1 MTTLV
6 HAAWDRAVRKG
17 ARLAFGYVT
26 AAGIAVLV
34 LLGALRSELSLGWE
48 HLLLVAAL
56 GIALIARK
64 RPRARRAR
72 QAAGLDV
79 ELGCLLFASAHAL
92 LQYLG
97 GLLSPLYPCMYAL
110 AAVTGAFARRAHIR
124 LLLGAAIA
132 FEAAVYFITEGHAD
146 PKPFMVHVLFIVLFG
161 MINTL
166 FTQAELLRLR
176 KQAQREQQE
185 EARKVNQE
193 ARLFRLAAKPAT
205 TAAKDEEHL
214 WRGSLSEVKSAVH
227 WNLLLL
233 KRTLQLHTALLL
245 LRDPRDGRLWVVEST
260 TDSANLWDG
269 PFAPGEGPVGAAYQ
283 RGVLTNLSLRQEH
296 AGLCYY
302 KNRNEPVRAVVAVP
316 VREAGEIIGVLCVDR
331 VVERPFNAQEEA
343 ILLGSVEHVLCA
355 LNTERVFVQLEHS
368 KREQD
373 VLYEASQAL
382 GAAITEQAVLNA
394 ALAAAT
400 QLVVH
405 DFAAVTHYDAGSG
418 QHTIRRAVGDGASNF
433 AALSFQ
439 SNSSLTAM
447 AVQNRHYLP
456 FRGDFDP
463 QNQTVFTKGEKL
475 QGMHSVLILPLC
487 VRDSVIGTLA
497 LAARRREAFP
507 LDVRPALQLLANQLA
522 VALSNAASV
531 ARLEEL
537 ATTDGLTGCY
547 NKRHFHNELTARMHA
562 AALHGHQVSLVIAD
576 IDHFKAVNDTYG
588 HHVGDVVIR
597 ELGQILKQLRG
608 ESDLVARFGGEEFC
622 VLCDQTTTQSAVA
635 LAERARIALG
645 QAVFET
651 DNGQLKVTCS
661 LGVASYPDHA
671 SNQETLFEAADRAL
685 YAAKHAGRNQ
695 VRSALTVSSDT
706 PHVR

>member
-6 HAAWDRAVRKG
+6 HAASTVRKG

-26 AAGIAVLV
+26 AACVTLLV
-34 LLGALRSELSLGWE
+34 LTGAFSRELSVGWE
-48 HLLLVAAL
+48 HLLLLLAF
-56 GIALIARK
+56 GTALIARK
-64 RPRARRAR
+64 QPRSRKASHMRDAS
-72 QAAGLDV
+72 GLDL
-79 ELGCLLFASAHAL
+79 ELGCLMFSAAHAF
-92 LQYLG
+92 LQHLG
-97 GLLSPLYPCMYAL
+97 GLLSPFYPIVYAL
-110 AAVTGAFARRAHIR
+110 AAITGAFASRVNVRW
-124 LLLGAAIA
+124 LLGLAIGL
-132 FEAAVYFITEGHAD
+132 EAPIYFITEGRSD
-146 PKPFMVHVLFIVLFG
+146 PKPYLLHAFFIVLFG
-161 MINTL
+161 ATNAL
-166 FTQAELLRLR
+166 FTQTELVRLHA
-176 KQAQREQQE
+176 QAQKDRAE
-185 EARKVNQE
+185 EKKKLQQE
-193 ARLFRLAAKPAT
+193 ARLFRLAEKPAT
-205 TAAKDEEHL
+205 TADKDEEHL
-214 WRGSLSEVKSAVH
+214 WRGSLSEVKSSVH
-227 WNLLLL
+227 WNLMLL
-233 KRTLQLHTALLL
+233 KRTLQLHSALLL

-260 TDSANLWDG
+260 TDSQNLWDG
-269 PFAPGEGPVGAAYQ
+269 PFPPGEGPVGAAYQ
-283 RGVLTNLSLRQEH
+283 RGVLTNLNLRPGQS
-296 AGLCYY
+296 GLCYY
-302 KNRNEPVRAVVAVP
+302 RDKHEPVRAFVAVP
-316 VREAGEIIGVLCVDR
+316 VRERGEIIGVLCVDR
-331 VVERPFNAQEEA
+331 REDRSFNAQEEA
-343 ILLGSVEHVLCA
+343 ILSGSVEHVLCA

-382 GAAITEQAVLNA
+382 GAAVTEQAVLNA

-405 DFAAVTHYDAGSG
+405 DFAAVTHYDA
-418 QHTIRRAVGDGASNF
+418 QADKHTIRRAVGDGASNF
-433 AALSFQ
+433 AALSFS
-439 SNSSLTAM
+439 SNASLTSM

-463 QNQTVFTKGEKL
+463 HNQTVFMRGERL
-475 QGMHSVLILPLC
+475 SNMHSVLILPLC
-487 VRDSVIGTLA
+487 VRDSAIGTLA
-497 LAARRREAFP
+497 LAARRRDAFP

-562 AALHGHQVSLVIAD
+562 AERHGHKVSLVIAD

-588 HHVGDVVIR
+588 HHVGDIVIR
-597 ELGQILKQLRG
+597 ELGQILKQLRS

-622 VLCDQTTTQSAVA
+622 VLCDQTTTEDAVN
-635 LAERARIALG
+635 LAERARTALS

-651 DNGQLKVTCS
+651 DNGPLKVTCS

-695 VRSALTVSSDT
+695 VRSA
-706 PHVR
+706 

>member
-6 HAAWDRAVRKG
+6 HAAGAVRKS

-26 AAGIAVLV
+26 AACVTLLV
-34 LLGALRSELSLGWE
+34 LTGAFSRELSLGWE
-48 HLLLVAAL
+48 HLLLLLAFGTAL
-56 GIALIARK
+56 MARK
-64 RPRARRAR
+64 SPRARRAAR
-72 QAAGLDV
+72 ARDAAGLDL
-79 ELGCLLFASAHAL
+79 ELGCLLFSAAHAL
-92 LQYLG
+92 LQHLG
-97 GLLSPLYPCMYAL
+97 GLLSPFYPIMYAL
-110 AAVTGAFARRAHIR
+110 AAFAGAFASRVHVRW
-124 LLLGAAIA
+124 LLGLAIA
-132 FEAAVYFITEGHAD
+132 LEAPIYFLTEGRAD
-146 PKPFMVHVLFIVLFG
+146 PKPYLLHGFFIVLFG
-161 MINTL
+161 ATNAL
-166 FTQAELLRLR
+166 FTQTELYRLH
-176 KQAQREQQE
+176 KQAQQDRAE
-185 EARKVNQE
+185 EKRRINQE
-193 ARLFRLAAKPAT
+193 ARLFRLAEKPAT

-214 WRGSLSEVKSAVH
+214 WRGSVSGVKSSVH

-233 KRTLQLHTALLL
+233 KRTLQLHSALLL

-260 TDSANLWDG
+260 TDSQNLWDG
-269 PFAPGEGPVGAAYQ
+269 PFPPGEGPVGAAYQ
-283 RGVLTNLSLRQEH
+283 RGVLTNLSLRPGQS
-296 AGLCYY
+296 GLCYY
-302 KNRNEPVRAVVAVP
+302 RNRNEPVRAFVAVP
-316 VREAGEIIGVLCVDR
+316 VRERGEIIGVLCVDR
-331 VVERPFNAQEEA
+331 REDRAFTSQEEA
-343 ILLGSVEHVLCA
+343 ILSGSVEHVLCA

-382 GAAITEQAVLNA
+382 GAATTEQAVLNA

-405 DFAAVTHYDAGSG
+405 DFAAVTHYDSQADK
-418 QHTIRRAVGDGASNF
+418 HTIRRVVGDGAADF
-433 AALSFQ
+433 AALSF
-439 SNSSLTAM
+439 SSSASLTSM

-463 QNQTVFTKGEKL
+463 QNQTVFVRGERL
-475 QGMHSVLILPLC
+475 ANMHSVLILPLC
-487 VRDSVIGTLA
+487 VRDSAIGTLV
-497 LAARRREAFP
+497 LAARRRDAFP

-562 AALHGHQVSLVIAD
+562 AERNGHQISLVIAD

-597 ELGQILKQLRG
+597 ELGQILKQLRS
-608 ESDLVARFGGEEFC
+608 ETDLVARFGGEEFC
-622 VLCDQTTTQSAVA
+622 VLCDQTSTRAA
-635 LAERARIALG
+635 LELAERARIALG
-645 QAVFET
+645 HAVFET
-651 DNGQLKVTCS
+651 ENGPLKVTCS

-695 VRSALTVSSDT
+695 VCSSQ
-706 PHVR
+706 